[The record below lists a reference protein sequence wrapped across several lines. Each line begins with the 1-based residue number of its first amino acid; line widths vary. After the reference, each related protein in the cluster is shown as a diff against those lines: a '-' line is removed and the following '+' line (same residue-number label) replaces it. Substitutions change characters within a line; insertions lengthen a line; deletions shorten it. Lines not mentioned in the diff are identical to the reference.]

1 MFMSAV
7 KKVSTDSVLEERMGE
22 VKVRLHRT
30 AISEH
35 MRLWAP
41 RGDLGITPRMLWGR
55 QNLGINGWRDLTYI
69 AKLPSWFLESIH

>member
-22 VKVRLHRT
+22 VEVRLHRT
-30 AISEH
+30 AVSER

-41 RGDLGITPRMLWGR
+41 RGDLGITPRML
-55 QNLGINGWRDLTYI
+55 
-69 AKLPSWFLESIH
+69 